1 MNMFINTQVEIVL
14 PHFRLAVRCEA
25 QMRDTVP
32 EAERSGNTQ
41 GAKCHP
47 HREATLKPNTEPLSS
62 ERNPLLLSA
71 NSGHKFEMT
80 SWELHFVVSML
91 SEITSPTSA
100 RPKLNSSSNWMALP
114 SVAALGAGRIRQRTN
129 KIFGVAGLSCHPLL
143 E

>member
-1 MNMFINTQVEIVL
+1 
-14 PHFRLAVRCEA
+14 
-25 QMRDTVP
+25 MRDTVP

-100 RPKLNSSSNWMALP
+100 RLKLNSSSNWMALP
-114 SVAALGAGRIRQRTN
+114 SVAALGAGRIRQRKKERTKYLGSRGYRVIRFWNNDVTN
-129 KIFGVAGLSCHPLL
+129 NTPALACWCKC
-143 E
+143 